1 MFASCLLAAVAF
13 TACSDDDNNNDGGN
27 GNDITN
33 QTPDE
38 AIDAFNTKYDLNAT
52 LDVDTATF
60 CYASPDG
67 RMFKWDTDI
76 VTEDGDSV
84 PDFYGQYFVAAD
96 NEYVGKV
103 LNFLETEVFP
113 VFGNDFIAK
122 YMPRTIYFASE
133 VQYNPYYTNR
143 GMGLVSHSK
152 DIHYAFEGGTWC
164 PEFILALLR

>member
-113 VFGNDFIAK
+113 VFGNDFIGKIYASG
-122 YMPRTIYFASE
+122 TIYFASE

-143 GMGLVSHSK
+143 GMG
-152 DIHYAFEGGTWC
+152 W
-164 PEFILALLR
+164 

>member
-84 PDFYGQYFVAAD
+84 PDFYGQYFVA
-96 NEYVGKV
+96 G
-103 LNFLETEVFP
+103 
-113 VFGNDFIAK
+113 
-122 YMPRTIYFASE
+122 R
-133 VQYNPYYTNR
+133 
-143 GMGLVSHSK
+143 
-152 DIHYAFEGGTWC
+152 
-164 PEFILALLR
+164 